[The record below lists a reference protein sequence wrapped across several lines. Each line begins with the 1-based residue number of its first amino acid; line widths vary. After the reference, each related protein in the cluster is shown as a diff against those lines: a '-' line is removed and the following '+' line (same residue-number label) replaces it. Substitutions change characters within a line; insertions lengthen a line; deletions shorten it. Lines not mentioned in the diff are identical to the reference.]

1 MPEMS
6 RGEMMRGLDKAAK
19 DMLKRLASGPLTD
32 GQPHALA
39 RSLAS
44 LMPSEADNAEDPEA
58 VQPSTNIVGHLDQSP
73 VEPDPSGDPEPTDS

>member
-1 MPEMS
+1 MAEMS

-19 DMLKRLASGPLTD
+19 DVLKRLASGPLTD

-44 LMPSEADNAEDPEA
+44 LVPSGADNVQDPEA
-58 VQPSTNIVGHLDQSP
+58 VQPSTNIVGHLGESP
-73 VEPDPSGDPEPTDS
+73 VEPKPSDADQNDGL